1 MREASRLFGV
11 LGIFFGLILYY
22 IWVALL
28 LFLSF
33 YFFAEESIVES
44 SKVFTVHNSNQVFNW
59 LIGGLI
65 PAFLI
70 LGHYVA
76 TKEQKDIKS
85 IKILLASFL
94 IWLLFLILISLAGM
108 SVSFEL
114 NMAGGYLLMLVML
127 LWIKI
132 SEKSSPCNR

>member
-1 MREASRLFGV
+1 MREASRLAGV
-11 LGIFFGLILYY
+11 LGILFGLVLYY

-28 LFLSF
+28 LFLSY
-33 YFFAEESIVES
+33 YFFAEESIVEG
-44 SKVFTVHNSNQVFNW
+44 SKVLTLRISSQVFNW

-70 LGHYVA
+70 FGHYIA

-94 IWLLFLILISLAGM
+94 LWFLVLILISLAGM
-108 SVSFEL
+108 NVSFEL
-114 NMAGGYLLMLVML
+114 NIAGGYVLMLLIL
-127 LWIKI
+127 LGIRI
-132 SEKSSPCNR
+132 SEKGSRKNR